1 MPRPRKKKDVSPVAD
16 EGPRSAGRPRC
27 EAARTAVL
35 DAGYKLLSKA
45 SVQAISVQEIAAEAG
60 VSTATL
66 YRWWPTKEAVL
77 LDSYTNRVDDTALL
91 HADGSPLHRLRKH
104 LMNVA
109 QMFKG
114 EEGRVSLRLLMAIQE
129 DQILRGAFFERIYR
143 PKVDR
148 CLAVMR
154 EAVEQGELP
163 RGTDLRLF
171 LDSVFGVLLTNLI
184 LKHEDVDN
192 ALIGKAFD
200 FAVAG
205 AQAKAR

>member
-1 MPRPRKKKDVSPVAD
+1 
-16 EGPRSAGRPRC
+16 
-27 EAARTAVL
+27 
-35 DAGYKLLSKA
+35 
-45 SVQAISVQEIAAEAG
+45 VQAISVQEIAAEAG